1 MAIDKNFLAE
11 LRMRLPLSS
20 IIGQRIKITRAGRE
34 FKACC
39 PFHEEKSPSFY
50 VNDDKGFFHCFGCGA
65 HGDIVGFRM
74 RYDNVTFREA
84 VEALARDAGLQ
95 VPADQAVN
103 HEQIDTNRKL
113 QKVMELATLWFEQ
126 QLRLPS
132 NRFAMDYLL
141 NRGLK
146 PETISAFRLGFAP
159 NNWDGLREALLAQ
172 GVEVNQLV
180 ELGLLKQSEKPDKPP
195 YSFFRGRIMFPVSDR
210 QGLTIAFG
218 GRHLEEAFSTS
229 EINSRT
235 DYKPPK
241 YINSS
246 EHSLFHKG
254 SQLYSL
260 SRARANLKDQPLI
273 IVEGYMDVIALH
285 QAGFTAAVAP
295 LGTALTE
302 QQIQLAWHVTQAS
315 GQTPILCFDG
325 DNAGVN
331 AAYRAL
337 DRMLPFVSPNQQIRF
352 AFLPKG
358 EDPDSLVKQYGRDA
372 FQNILNQARTVFDVL
387 WQRSHAIHGTATPED
402 QAKLQSQIEHDIRL
416 IGDKTLQGVY
426 FRELK
431 DRLYGLR
438 RNSFKPQAGGGNRAM
453 GPAVHQVNIAPLR
466 NDRTNLQI
474 KILYAA
480 AINHPYVLKHFHTE
494 LGQIPAIDGADEA
507 AFHDLQDS
515 LLHWEAPNAPQS
527 EAETQQSLVE
537 YLSNQGFDTIVKNL
551 LTNQIYKYA
560 SFARPASEPTDV
572 IEGWQHIWNA
582 IQTDLVQRDIQELKR
597 LARNSEEDVERL
609 WELRQQQ
616 LQQGDEP

>member
-103 HEQIDTNRKL
+103 HEQLDTNRKL
-113 QKVMELATLWFEQ
+113 QKIMELATLWFEQ

-159 NNWDGLREALLAQ
+159 NNWDGLREALVAQ
-172 GVEVNQLV
+172 GVEINQLV

-195 YSFFRGRIMFPVSDR
+195 YSFFRGRVMFPVSDR

-218 GRHLEEAFSTS
+218 GRHLEDAFSAS
-229 EINSRT
+229 EINSRV

-285 QAGFTAAVAP
+285 QAGFTASVAP

-302 QQIQLAWHVTQAS
+302 QQIQLAWNVTQSS
-315 GQTPILCFDG
+315 GQPPILCFDG
-325 DNAGVN
+325 DNAGIN

-337 DRMLPFVSPNQQIRF
+337 DRMLPFLTPNQQIRF

-358 EDPDSLVKQYGRDA
+358 EDPDSLVKQYGRVA
-372 FQNILNQARTVFDVL
+372 FEKILTQGRTVFDVL
-387 WQRSHAIHGTATPED
+387 WQRSADTHGTATPEA

-416 IGDKTLQGVY
+416 INDKLLQSAY

-431 DRLYGLR
+431 DRLYNLR
-438 RNSFKPQAGGGNRAM
+438 RSGFKPQTVGRTL
-453 GPAVHQVNIAPLR
+453 GPAVHKVNIAPLR
-466 NDRTNLQI
+466 NDRSSLQI
-474 KILYAA
+474 KILYAT
-480 AINHPYVLKHFHTE
+480 AINHPFVLNMFHTE
-494 LGQIPAIDGADEA
+494 LGQIPPVDGADEA
-507 AFHDLQDS
+507 VFHGLQDA
-515 LLHWEAPNAPQS
+515 LLQWEAPESPQN
-527 EAETQQSLVE
+527 EAEMQQLLLE
-537 YLSNQGFDTIVKNL
+537 YLSNQGFEPIVKNL

-560 SFARPASEPTDV
+560 SFARPSSEQPDV

-582 IQTDLVQRDIQELKR
+582 IQNDRVQRDMQELKR
-597 LARNSEEDVERL
+597 LAKDSDKDVERL

-616 LQQGDEP
+616 LQQESDEP

>member
-1 MAIDKNFLAE
+1 MAIDKNFLGE

-20 IIGQRIKITRAGRE
+20 IIGQRIKLTRAGRE
-34 FKACC
+34 FKANC

-50 VNDDKGFFHCFGCGA
+50 VNDDKGFYHCFGCGA

-132 NRFAMDYLL
+132 NHFAMDYLL

-159 NNWDGLREALLAQ
+159 NNWDGLREAMVAQ
-172 GVEVNQLV
+172 GVEINQLV

-195 YSFFRGRIMFPVSDR
+195 YSFFRGRVMFPVSDR

-218 GRHLEEAFSTS
+218 GRHLEEAFSVS
-229 EINSRT
+229 EINSRV

-246 EHSLFHKG
+246 EHALFHKG

-260 SRARANLKDQPLI
+260 SRARANLKDHPLI

-302 QQIQLAWHVTQAS
+302 QQIQLAWHVTQS
-315 GQTPILCFDG
+315 TGQTPILCFDG
-325 DNAGVN
+325 DNAGIN

-337 DRMLPFVSPNQQIRF
+337 DRMLPFITPSQQIRF
-352 AFLPKG
+352 AFLPGG
-358 EDPDSLVKQYGRDA
+358 EDPDSLVKTYGRDA
-372 FQNILNQARTVFDVL
+372 FQTVLTQARTVFDVL
-387 WQRSHAIHGTATPED
+387 WQRGTAAHGTHSPEA
-402 QAKLQSQIEHDIRL
+402 QALLQSQIEQDIRL
-416 IGDKTLQGVY
+416 IGDKMLQSAY

-431 DRLYGLR
+431 DRIYQQR
-438 RNSFKPQAGGGNRAM
+438 RTGFGKTQASRTI
-453 GPAVHQVNIAPLR
+453 GPVVHKVSVSPLK
-466 NDRTNLQI
+466 NDRANVQI
-474 KILYAA
+474 KLLYAA
-480 AINHPYVLKHFHTE
+480 AINHPFVLSRFHTE
-494 LGQIPAIDGADEA
+494 LGQIPPVDGADEA
-507 AFHDLQDS
+507 AFHGLQDA
-515 LLHWEAPNAPQS
+515 LLQWEPAQ
-527 EAETQQSLVE
+527 TQQNEGDEQQMLLE
-537 YLSNQGFDTIVKNL
+537 YLSNQGFEPIVKNL

-560 SFARPASEPTDV
+560 SFARPSSEHPDV

-582 IQTDLVQRDIQELKR
+582 IQNDRVQRDIQELKR
-597 LARNSEEDVERL
+597 LAKDSDKDVERL

-616 LQQGDEP
+616 LQQDGDEP